1 MQDLVY
7 YSQSQQD
14 SWILTQNN
22 FKKNGIFIDVG
33 AYDGIQT
40 SNTYTLETY
49 FNWNGICIE
58 ANQDAYF
65 KLNQNRKSINVY
77 GAVTNYDGNI
87 SFHGDKIVTNGVST
101 PCFKLNS
108 ILEQNFDDKIE
119 IDYLSLDVEGHEYT
133 ILESLDFN
141 KWKIKYLTVEHNLY
155 MNGPDNKNKI
165 FELLISKGYTRVVDN
180 AVCLDPNPNWYNKPY
195 EDWYKLI

>member
-1 MQDLVY
+1 MQNLVY

-14 SWILTQNN
+14 HWILTQNN
-22 FKKNGIFIDVG
+22 FKKNGIFIDIG

-49 FNWNGICIE
+49 FNWSGICIE
-58 ANQDAYF
+58 ANKDAYL

-77 GAVTNYDGNI
+77 GAVTDYDGNI
-87 SFHGDKIVTNGVST
+87 SFYGDKITPNGISI

-108 ILEQNFDDKIE
+108 ILEQNLDNQIR

-133 ILESLDFN
+133 ILNSLDFK
-141 KWKIKYLTVEHNLY
+141 KWKIKYITVEHNLY
-155 MNGPDNKNKI
+155 IDGPENKNRI
-165 FELLISKGYTRVVDN
+165 FSLLTNNGYRRLVDN
-180 AVCLDPNPNWYNKPY
+180 APCLDPNPNWYNKPY
-195 EDWYKLI
+195 EDWYELI

>member
-14 SWILTQNN
+14 FWILTQNN

-33 AYDGIQT
+33 AYDGVQT

-58 ANQDAYF
+58 ANQDAYL

-87 SFHGDKIVTNGVST
+87 SFHGDKIVANGAST

-155 MNGPDNKNKI
+155 INGPENKNKI

-180 AVCLDPNPNWYNKPY
+180 AVCLDTNPNWYNQPY